1 MLPHTINHSLCPR
14 AGRGGGFIL
23 SVKKGMLIAAAAV
36 FACVVLLSLCFS
48 SVAAG
53 MSGSALFTVVLDAGH
68 GGVDGGVVGKTTGVK
83 ESEINL
89 SLVYAL
95 KEDFE
100 NAGFK
105 VVLTRTDEGGLY
117 GLPTKGFKRRD
128 MQKRREII
136 EEASPAVMLSVHQ
149 NYFPSDP
156 SRRGGQAFYRMGSAS
171 GQKLAQSIQAELNT
185 LSQREHSA
193 LTGDYYMLECT
204 NFTSV
209 IVECGFLSNAE
220 DEALLTDPSYREK
233 LANAIFCGTLAFL
246 S

>member
-1 MLPHTINHSLCPR
+1 MIVRTRR
-14 AGRGGGFIL
+14 AVAFAAL
-23 SVKKGMLIAAAAV
+23 AAAL
-36 FACVVLLSLCFS
+36 CLSLCFGLS
-48 SVAAG
+48 AVSAAKASPA
-53 MSGSALFTVVLDAGH
+53 MRPVVVLDAGH
-68 GGVDGGVVGKTTGVK
+68 GGIDPGVVGMDTGVR
-83 ESEINL
+83 ESDINL
-89 SLVYAL
+89 AVVKILEKLFA
-95 KEDFE
+95 E
-100 NAGFK
+100 AGFC
-105 VVLTRTDEGGLY
+105 VVLTRTGTGGLY

-193 LTGDYYMLECT
+193 LTGDYYMLQCT

>member
-1 MLPHTINHSLCPR
+1 MFPHTINHSLCPR

-89 SLVYAL
+89 KIV
-95 KEDFE
+95 KELETLFAD
-100 NAGFK
+100 AGFR
-105 VVLTRTDEGGLY
+105 VVLTRKNDGGLY
-117 GLPTKGFKRRD
+117 GLPTNGYKRRD
-128 MQKRREII
+128 MQKRKEII
-136 EEASPAVMLSVHQ
+136 EGAQPNAVISVHQ
-149 NYFPSDP
+149 NNFLSDRT
-156 SRRGGQAFYRMGSAS
+156 RRGGQVFFKPNDAAGEALAAGIQTRLNGLS
-171 GQKLAQSIQAELNT
+171 GQELSP
-185 LSQREHSA
+185 LR
-193 LTGDYYMLECT
+193 GDYFMLNCT
-204 NFTSV
+204 EYPSV

-220 DEALLTDPSYREK
+220 DEKLLLTEEYRKEVA
-233 LANAIFCGTLAFL
+233 LAIFRGVLTFFA
-246 S
+246 

>member
-1 MLPHTINHSLCPR
+1 
-14 AGRGGGFIL
+14 
-23 SVKKGMLIAAAAV
+23 MLIAAAAV

-53 MSGSALFTVVLDAGH
+53 MNGSALFTVVLDAGH

-117 GLPTKGFKRRD
+117 GLATKGFKRRD
-128 MQKRREII
+128 MEKRREII
-136 EEASPAVMLSVHQ
+136 EKAQPVAMISVHQ
-149 NYFPSDP
+149 NYFPSDT
-156 SRRGGQAFYRMGSAS
+156 SRRGGQAFYRLGSGS
-171 GQKLAQSIQAELNT
+171 GQALAQSIQKQLNT
-185 LSQREHSA
+185 LFGKEHSA
-193 LTGDYYMLECT
+193 LAGDYFMLECT

-220 DEALLTDPSYREK
+220 DEAFLTDKDFQEK
-233 LANAIFCGTLAFL
+233 TAYAIFCGTLAFL